1 MDKRRGQVVKEFRGL
16 SHAGRIDY
24 CVGQLARID
33 KLEGDV
39 RTMMASTSYRQSDA
53 AACAE
58 ALRELTNARRIWID
72 VLEDLNAPPTVWQ
85 RVNAW
90 VNAWAEQDRA
100 REQAREQ
107 ARRDREIR
115 AARSRDFYHPS

>member
-1 MDKRRGQVVKEFRGL
+1 VDKRRKQVVKEFKGL

-24 CVGQLARID
+24 CVQKLARID
-33 KLEGDV
+33 QLEGDV
-39 RTMMASTSYRQSDA
+39 RNMMASPSYAPSDA
-53 AACAE
+53 ASCAE
-58 ALRELTNARRIWID
+58 ALRELTNARHVWLG

-107 ARRDREIR
+107 ARRDREAEQR
-115 AARSRDFYHPS
+115 RSRNFYHPS